1 MLEFVWLNYVRS
13 FLLKFH
19 FQIGQLFVN
28 EVSVM
33 STVLIIE
40 RYFQVSKDHLL

>member
-19 FQIGQLFVN
+19 FQIGKLLVN
-28 EVSVM
+28 KVSHM
-33 STVLIIE
+33 STVMKIE
-40 RYFQVSKDHLL
+40 RYFQGLKDYLL